1 VFNKVKRYVVSRMGS
16 ISKMLC
22 AEEGATI
29 VEYIL
34 ITAVVVIGLFAVFT
48 RLREALTD
56 KINEIINSINNIKAA
71 PGT

>member
-22 AEEGATI
+22 VEEGATI

-34 ITAVVVIGLFAVFT
+34 IAAVVVIGLFTVFT
-48 RLREALTD
+48 QLRQALAT
-56 KINEIINSINNIKAA
+56 KITEIINNINAA

>member
-1 VFNKVKRYVVSRMGS
+1 MFNKVKRYVVSRMGS

-22 AEEGATI
+22 VEEGATI

-34 ITAVVVIGLFAVFT
+34 IAAVVVIGLFTVFT
-48 RLREALTD
+48 QLRQALAT
-56 KINEIINSINNIKAA
+56 KITEIINNINAA

>member
-1 VFNKVKRYVVSRMGS
+1 MFNKVKRYVVSRMGS

-34 ITAVVVIGLFAVFT
+34 IAAVVVLGLTLVFGY
-48 RLREALTD
+48 LRDALQEKVED
-56 KINEIINSINNIKAA
+56 IIDAIKDA
-71 PGT
+71 PGS